1 MRQTRRDS
9 GADRHSRDGRRRRR
23 TVRARGSTARAC
35 PPCVRAATPCDP
47 HSGAPMS
54 PRTSSRNRSP
64 ADDERFMR
72 RALELAEHGRGLTA
86 PNPIVGAV
94 LVRGGRI
101 VGEGWH
107 RALGESHAEVEAL
120 ARAGTAARGA
130 TLYVTLE
137 PCVHWG
143 RTPPCVD
150 ALLAAGI
157 ARCVVAQRDP
167 DPRVNGR
174 GLRRLRAA
182 GVRVELGLLAEQ
194 AGDQLAA
201 YRRAQATGRPRVT
214 WKVASSL
221 DGRIAD
227 ARGRSRWITGR
238 EARAD
243 GHRLRAA
250 SDAIV
255 VGAGTARADDP
266 RLTARDLGTRR
277 DGAATEPRRPQ
288 PLRVVVDSRLSLP
301 TRLKLFSP
309 PLARGTVVACTAA
322 APAARERVLATRGVT
337 VWRLP
342 AARLRVSLPA
352 LAERLAHEGRHE
364 VLLEGGGTLGASFVR
379 AGLVQRIVLYT
390 APFVLGG
397 GLSWCDGLS
406 LSLDHAGHGRVV
418 SATLVGDDARLVVDL
433 GD

>member
-1 MRQTRRDS
+1 
-9 GADRHSRDGRRRRR
+9 
-23 TVRARGSTARAC
+23 
-35 PPCVRAATPCDP
+35 
-47 HSGAPMS
+47 
-54 PRTSSRNRSP
+54 
-64 ADDERFMR
+64 MR

-94 LVRGGRI
+94 LVRGGRV

-120 ARAGTAARGA
+120 ARAGAAARGA

-174 GLRRLRAA
+174 GLKTLRAA
-182 GVRVELGLLAEQ
+182 GVEIELGLLAGEA
-194 AGDQLAA
+194 AGQLAG

-227 ARGRSRWITGR
+227 VRGRSQWITGR

-255 VGAGTARADDP
+255 IGAGTARADDP
-266 RLTARDLGTRR
+266 RLTARDGGEDTKRR
-277 DGAATEPRRPQ
+277 SQ

-301 TRLKLFSP
+301 PRLKLFSP

-322 APAARERVLATRGVT
+322 APAARERALAARGVT

-342 AARLRVSLPA
+342 AARLRVSLAA
-352 LAERLAHEGRHE
+352 LAERLAREGRHE

-379 AGLVQRIVLYT
+379 DGLVQRIVLYT

-397 GLSWCDGLS
+397 GLAWCDGLS
-406 LSLDHAGHGRVV
+406 LPLDRAGHGRVV
-418 SATLVGDDARLVVDL
+418 SATLVGDDARLVVEL

>member
-1 MRQTRRDS
+1 
-9 GADRHSRDGRRRRR
+9 
-23 TVRARGSTARAC
+23 
-35 PPCVRAATPCDP
+35 
-47 HSGAPMS
+47 
-54 PRTSSRNRSP
+54 
-64 ADDERFMR
+64 MR

-94 LVRGGRI
+94 LVRGGRV

-120 ARAGTAARGA
+120 ARAGAAARGA

-174 GLRRLRAA
+174 GLKTLRAA
-182 GVRVELGLLAEQ
+182 GVEIELGLLAGEA
-194 AGDQLAA
+194 AGQLAG

-227 ARGRSRWITGR
+227 VRGRSQWITGR

-255 VGAGTARADDP
+255 IGAGTARADDP
-266 RLTARDLGTRR
+266 RLTARHGGEDTKRR
-277 DGAATEPRRPQ
+277 SQ

-301 TRLKLFSP
+301 PRLKLFSP

-322 APAARERVLATRGVT
+322 APAARERALAARGVT

-352 LAERLAHEGRHE
+352 LAERLATEGRHE

-379 AGLVQRIVLYT
+379 EKLVQRIVLYT

-397 GLSWCDGLS
+397 GLSWCNGLS
-406 LSLDHAGHGRVV
+406 VKLDHAGHGRVV
-418 SATLVGDDARLVVDL
+418 SATLVGDDARLVVEL
-433 GD
+433 GGK

>member
-1 MRQTRRDS
+1 MPE
-9 GADRHSRDGRRRRR
+9 R
-23 TVRARGSTARAC
+23 TPNRSQARA
-35 PPCVRAATPCDP
+35 
-47 HSGAPMS
+47 H
-54 PRTSSRNRSP
+54 
-64 ADDERFMR
+64 DERFML
-72 RALELAEHGRGLTA
+72 RALELAERGRGHTA

-94 LVRGGRI
+94 IVRGGRV

-107 RALGESHAEVEAL
+107 RALGERHAEVEAL
-120 ARAGTAARGA
+120 ARAGGAARGA

-150 ALLAAGI
+150 AILAAGL
-157 ARCVVAQRDP
+157 ARCVVALRDP
-167 DPRVNGR
+167 DPRVDGR

-182 GVRVELGLLAEQ
+182 GVKVELGRLAAE
-194 AGDQLAA
+194 AREQLAA
-201 YRRAQATGRPRVT
+201 YLQVQATGRPRVT

-227 ARGRSRWITGR
+227 ARGRSKWITG
-238 EARAD
+238 EAARAD

-266 RLTARDLGTRR
+266 QLTARD
-277 DGAATEPRRPQ
+277 GAAPGRRSTRDAQ

-301 TRLKLFSP
+301 QGLRLFSA

-322 APAARERVLATRGVT
+322 APAARERALVARGVT

-342 AARLRVSLPA
+342 AARLRVSLSA
-352 LAERLAHEGRHE
+352 LAERLAREGRHE
-364 VLLEGGGTLGASFVR
+364 VLLEGGGTLGAAFVR
-379 AGLVQRIVLYT
+379 AHLVQRIVLYA

-406 LSLDHAGHGRVV
+406 LPLDGAVRGHVV
-418 SATLVGDDARLVVDL
+418 SATLVGARRAPDRGTRRLGMFTGLVEEL
-433 GD
+433 GRVQSGR

>member
-1 MRQTRRDS
+1 M
-9 GADRHSRDGRRRRR
+9 
-23 TVRARGSTARAC
+23 
-35 PPCVRAATPCDP
+35 PE
-47 HSGAPMS
+47 
-54 PRTSSRNRSP
+54 RTSSRSRTR

-72 RALELAEHGRGLTA
+72 RALELAERGRGHTA

-94 LVRGGRI
+94 IVRGGAV

-107 RALGESHAEVEAL
+107 RALGEHHAEVEAL
-120 ARAGTAARGA
+120 ARAGPAARGA

-137 PCVHWG
+137 PCAHWG

-150 ALLAAGI
+150 AILAAGI

-182 GVRVELGLLAEQ
+182 AVHVELGLLAEQ

-227 ARGRSRWITGR
+227 ARGRSKWITGP

-266 RLTARDLGTRR
+266 RLTARSGVVGAGAEG
-277 DGAATEPRRPQ
+277 GAAAAQ
-288 PLRVVVDSRLSLP
+288 PLRVIVDSRLSLP
-301 TRLKLFSP
+301 PRLRLFSP
-309 PLARGTVVACTAA
+309 ALARGTVVACTAA
-322 APAARERVLATRGVT
+322 APAARERALASRGVT

-342 AARLRVSLPA
+342 ATRLRVSLPA
-352 LAERLAHEGRHE
+352 LAERLAREGRHD
-364 VLLEGGGTLGASFVR
+364 VLLEGGATLGAAFVR

-390 APFVLGG
+390 APLVLGG
-397 GLSWCDGLS
+397 GLLWCDGLG
-406 LSLDHAGHGRVV
+406 LALEAAARGRVV
-418 SATLVGDDARLVVDL
+418 SATLVGGDARLVVDL
-433 GD
+433 GAR

>member
-1 MRQTRRDS
+1 MPE
-9 GADRHSRDGRRRRR
+9 R
-23 TVRARGSTARAC
+23 TPNRSQARA
-35 PPCVRAATPCDP
+35 
-47 HSGAPMS
+47 H
-54 PRTSSRNRSP
+54 
-64 ADDERFMR
+64 DERFML
-72 RALELAEHGRGLTA
+72 RALELAERGRGHTA

-94 LVRGGRI
+94 IVRDGRV

-107 RALGESHAEVEAL
+107 RALGERHAEVEAL
-120 ARAGTAARGA
+120 ARAGGAARGA

-150 ALLAAGI
+150 AILAAGL
-157 ARCVVAQRDP
+157 ARCVVALRDP
-167 DPRVNGR
+167 DPRVDGR

-182 GVRVELGLLAEQ
+182 GVKVELGRLATE
-194 AGDQLAA
+194 AREQLAA
-201 YRRAQATGRPRVT
+201 YLQVQATGRPRVT

-227 ARGRSRWITGR
+227 ARGRSKWITG
-238 EARAD
+238 EAARAD

-266 RLTARDLGTRR
+266 QLTARD
-277 DGAATEPRRPQ
+277 GAAPGRRSTRDAQ

-301 TRLKLFSP
+301 QGLRLFSA
-309 PLARGTVVACTAA
+309 PLALGTVVACTVA
-322 APAARERVLATRGVT
+322 APAARERALVARGVT

-352 LAERLAHEGRHE
+352 LAERLAREGRHE
-364 VLLEGGGTLGASFVR
+364 VLLEGGGTLGAAFVR
-379 AGLVQRIVLYT
+379 AHLVQRIVLYT

-397 GLSWCDGLS
+397 GLPWCDGLS
-406 LSLDHAGHGRVV
+406 LPLDGAARGHVV
-418 SATLVGDDARLVVDL
+418 SATLVGADARLIVEL
-433 GD
+433 GG

>member
-1 MRQTRRDS
+1 MPRPSQTSQPSD
-9 GADRHSRDGRRRRR
+9 A
-23 TVRARGSTARAC
+23 
-35 PPCVRAATPCDP
+35 
-47 HSGAPMS
+47 
-54 PRTSSRNRSP
+54 
-64 ADDERFMR
+64 ERFMR
-72 RALELAEHGRGLTA
+72 RTLELAERGRGLTA

-94 LVRGGRI
+94 IVRRGRI

-107 RALGESHAEVEAL
+107 RALGQSHAEVEAL
-120 ARAGTAARGA
+120 ARAGSAARGA
-130 TLYVTLE
+130 TLYVSLE

-150 ALLAAGI
+150 ALLEAGI

-174 GLRRLRAA
+174 GLQKLRAA
-182 GVRVELGLLAEQ
+182 GVKVELGLLANE
-194 AGDQLAA
+194 AGEQLAA
-201 YRRAQATGRPRVT
+201 YRQVHATGRPRVT

-221 DGRIAD
+221 DGRSTD
-227 ARGRSRWITGR
+227 TRGRSRWITGP

-255 VGAGTARADDP
+255 VGARTARTDDP
-266 RLTARDLGTRR
+266 QLTARGGGTGARR
-277 DGAATEPRRPQ
+277 AQ

-301 TRLKLFSP
+301 KTLRLFSP
-309 PLARGTVVACTAA
+309 ALARGTVVACTAA
-322 APAARERVLATRGVT
+322 APAARERALAARGVG

-342 AARLRVSLPA
+342 ATRLRVSLPA
-352 LAERLAHEGRHE
+352 LAERLAREGRHE
-364 VLLEGGGTLGASFVR
+364 VLLEGGSTLGTSFVR

-397 GLSWCDGLS
+397 GLPWCDGLA
-406 LSLDHAGHGRVV
+406 LPLDHAARGRVV
-418 SATLVGDDARLVVDL
+418 SASLVGDDARLVVEL
-433 GD
+433 GSD

>member
-1 MRQTRRDS
+1 M
-9 GADRHSRDGRRRRR
+9 
-23 TVRARGSTARAC
+23 
-35 PPCVRAATPCDP
+35 PE
-47 HSGAPMS
+47 
-54 PRTSSRNRSP
+54 RTSSRSRTR

-72 RALELAEHGRGLTA
+72 RALELAERGRGHTA

-94 LVRGGRI
+94 IVRGGAV

-107 RALGESHAEVEAL
+107 RALGEHHAEVEAL
-120 ARAGTAARGA
+120 ARAGPAARGA

-137 PCVHWG
+137 PCAHWG

-157 ARCVVAQRDP
+157 TRCVVAQRDP

-174 GLRRLRAA
+174 GLKTLRAA
-182 GVRVELGLLAEQ
+182 GMSIELGLLAGE
-194 AGDQLAA
+194 AAEQLAG
-201 YRRAQATGRPRVT
+201 YRHAQATGRPRVT

-255 VGAGTARADDP
+255 IGAGTARADDP
-266 RLTARDLGTRR
+266 RLTARANAGRDLDPRR
-277 DGAATEPRRPQ
+277 GSAATGQSRAK

-301 TRLKLFSP
+301 PRLKLFSP

-322 APAARERVLATRGVT
+322 APAARERALAARGVT

-342 AARLRVSLPA
+342 AARLRVSLAA
-352 LAERLAHEGRHE
+352 LAERLAREGRHE

-379 AGLVQRIVLYT
+379 DGLVQRIVLYT

-397 GLSWCDGLS
+397 GLAWCDGLS
-406 LSLDHAGHGRVV
+406 LPLDRAGHGRVV
-418 SATLVGDDARLVVDL
+418 SATLVGDDARLVVEL

>member
-1 MRQTRRDS
+1 
-9 GADRHSRDGRRRRR
+9 
-23 TVRARGSTARAC
+23 
-35 PPCVRAATPCDP
+35 
-47 HSGAPMS
+47 
-54 PRTSSRNRSP
+54 
-64 ADDERFMR
+64 MR

-94 LVRGGRI
+94 LVRGGRV

-120 ARAGTAARGA
+120 ARAGAAARGA

-174 GLRRLRAA
+174 GLKTLRAA
-182 GVRVELGLLAEQ
+182 GMSIELGLLAGE
-194 AGDQLAA
+194 AAEQLAG
-201 YRRAQATGRPRVT
+201 YRHAQATGRPRVT

-255 VGAGTARADDP
+255 IGAGTARADDP
-266 RLTARDLGTRR
+266 RLTARANAGRDLDPRR
-277 DGAATEPRRPQ
+277 GSAATGQSRAK

-301 TRLKLFSP
+301 PRLKLFSP

-322 APAARERVLATRGVT
+322 APAARERALAARGVT

-342 AARLRVSLPA
+342 AARLRVSLAA
-352 LAERLAHEGRHE
+352 LAERLAREGRHE

-379 AGLVQRIVLYT
+379 DGLVQRIVLYT

-397 GLSWCDGLS
+397 GLAWCDGLS
-406 LSLDHAGHGRVV
+406 LPLDRAGHGRVV
-418 SATLVGDDARLVVDL
+418 SATLVGDDARLVVEL

>member
-1 MRQTRRDS
+1 MP
-9 GADRHSRDGRRRRR
+9 
-23 TVRARGSTARAC
+23 ARI
-35 PPCVRAATPCDP
+35 PN
-47 HSGAPMS
+47 H
-54 PRTSSRNRSP
+54 SRNRS
-64 ADDERFMR
+64 DDERFMR
-72 RALELAEHGRGLTA
+72 RGLELAERGRGHTA

-94 LVRGGRI
+94 IVRGGKI

-120 ARAGTAARGA
+120 ARAGAAARGA

-174 GLRRLRAA
+174 GLRKLRAQ
-182 GVRVELGLLAEQ
+182 GVRVELGLLADDAE
-194 AGDQLAA
+194 AQLAA
-201 YRRAQATGRPRVT
+201 YRQVHATGRPRIT

-227 ARGRSRWITGR
+227 ARGRSRWITGL

-266 RLTARDLGTRR
+266 RLTARDGRGASEGSRR
-277 DGAATEPRRPQ
+277 AQ

-301 TRLKLFSP
+301 KTLRVFSP
-309 PLARGTVVACTAA
+309 PLARGTVAACTAA
-322 APAARERVLATRGVT
+322 APAARERALAARGVT

-342 AARLRVSLPA
+342 AARLRVSLSA
-352 LAERLAHEGRHE
+352 LAERLAREGRHE
-364 VLLEGGGTLGASFVR
+364 VLLEGGGTLGAAFVR
-379 AGLVQRIVLYT
+379 AGLVQRIVLYS

-397 GLSWCDGLS
+397 GLSWCDGLA
-406 LSLDHAGHGRVV
+406 LPLEHAPRGRVV
-418 SATLVGDDARLVVDL
+418 SASLVGDDARIVVDL
-433 GD
+433 GDE

>member
-1 MRQTRRDS
+1 MPER
-9 GADRHSRDGRRRRR
+9 SRDRSR
-23 TVRARGSTARAC
+23 T
-35 PPCVRAATPCDP
+35 
-47 HSGAPMS
+47 
-54 PRTSSRNRSP
+54 RS
-64 ADDERFMR
+64 DDERHMR
-72 RALELAEHGRGLTA
+72 RALELAERGRGHTA
-86 PNPIVGAV
+86 PNPVVGAV
-94 LVRGGRI
+94 LVKAGRV

-107 RALGESHAEVEAL
+107 RALGKSHAEVEAL

-137 PCVHWG
+137 PCAHWG

-157 ARCVVAQRDP
+157 ARCVVALRDP
-167 DPRVNGR
+167 DPRVNGL

-182 GVRVELGLLAEQ
+182 HVKVELGLLADQ
-194 AGDQLAA
+194 VAAQLAA
-201 YRRAQATGRPRVT
+201 YRHAQETGRPRVT

-227 ARGRSRWITGR
+227 ARGRSQWITGP

-250 SDAIV
+250 SDCVV

-266 RLTARDLGTRR
+266 RLTARNGHA
-277 DGAATEPRRPQ
+277 GAQ

-301 TRLKLFSP
+301 QSLRLFSSA
-309 PLARGTVVACTAA
+309 LARGTVVACTTA
-322 APAARERVLATRGVT
+322 APVARERALAKRGVT

-342 AARLRVSLPA
+342 ATGRRVSLVA
-352 LAERLAHEGRHE
+352 LAERLAREGRHE
-364 VLLEGGGTLGASFVR
+364 VLLEGGATLGSAFVR
-379 AGLVQRIVLYT
+379 ARLVQRVVLYA
-390 APFVLGG
+390 APLVLGG
-397 GLSWCDGLS
+397 GLNWCDGLA
-406 LSLDHAGHGRVV
+406 LPLAAAARGRVV
-418 SATLVGDDARLVVDL
+418 SASLVGGDARIVVEL

>member
-1 MRQTRRDS
+1 
-9 GADRHSRDGRRRRR
+9 
-23 TVRARGSTARAC
+23 
-35 PPCVRAATPCDP
+35 
-47 HSGAPMS
+47 
-54 PRTSSRNRSP
+54 
-64 ADDERFMR
+64 MR

-94 LVRGGRI
+94 LVRGGRV

-120 ARAGTAARGA
+120 ARAGAAARGA

-174 GLRRLRAA
+174 GLKTLRAA
-182 GVRVELGLLAEQ
+182 GVSIELGLLAGE
-194 AGDQLAA
+194 AAEQLAG
-201 YRRAQATGRPRVT
+201 YRHAQATGRPRVT

-227 ARGRSRWITGR
+227 VRGRSQWITGR

-255 VGAGTARADDP
+255 IGAGTARADDP
-266 RLTARDLGTRR
+266 RLTARHGGEDTKRR
-277 DGAATEPRRPQ
+277 SQ

-301 TRLKLFSP
+301 PRLKLFSP

-322 APAARERVLATRGVT
+322 APAARERALAARGVT

-342 AARLRVSLPA
+342 AARLRVSLAA
-352 LAERLAHEGRHE
+352 LAERLAREGRHE

-379 AGLVQRIVLYT
+379 DGLVQRIVLYT

-397 GLSWCDGLS
+397 GLAWCDGLS
-406 LSLDHAGHGRVV
+406 LPLDRAGHGRVV
-418 SATLVGDDARLVVDL
+418 SATLVGDDARLVVEL

>member
-1 MRQTRRDS
+1 
-9 GADRHSRDGRRRRR
+9 
-23 TVRARGSTARAC
+23 
-35 PPCVRAATPCDP
+35 
-47 HSGAPMS
+47 
-54 PRTSSRNRSP
+54 
-64 ADDERFMR
+64 
-72 RALELAEHGRGLTA
+72 
-86 PNPIVGAV
+86 
-94 LVRGGRI
+94 
-101 VGEGWH
+101 
-107 RALGESHAEVEAL
+107 
-120 ARAGTAARGA
+120 
-130 TLYVTLE
+130 VTLE

-182 GVRVELGLLAEQ
+182 AVHVELGLLAEQ

-227 ARGRSRWITGR
+227 ARGRSKWITGP

-266 RLTARDLGTRR
+266 RLTARSGV
-277 DGAATEPRRPQ
+277 DGAGAEGGAAAAQ
-288 PLRVVVDSRLSLP
+288 PLRVIVDSRLSLP
-301 TRLKLFSP
+301 PRLRLFSP
-309 PLARGTVVACTAA
+309 ALARGTVVACTAA
-322 APAARERVLATRGVT
+322 APAARERALASRGVT

-342 AARLRVSLPA
+342 ATRLRVSLPA
-352 LAERLAHEGRHE
+352 LAERLAREGRHD
-364 VLLEGGGTLGASFVR
+364 VLLEGGATLGAAFVR

-390 APFVLGG
+390 APLVLGG
-397 GLSWCDGLS
+397 GLLWCDGLG
-406 LSLDHAGHGRVV
+406 LALEAAARGRVV
-418 SATLVGDDARLVVDL
+418 SATLVGGDARLVVDL
-433 GD
+433 GAR

>member
-1 MRQTRRDS
+1 MPQ
-9 GADRHSRDGRRRRR
+9 R
-23 TVRARGSTARAC
+23 TT
-35 PPCVRAATPCDP
+35 
-47 HSGAPMS
+47 
-54 PRTSSRNRSP
+54 SRNGTP
-64 ADDERFMR
+64 TDDERFMR
-72 RALELAEHGRGLTA
+72 RALELAERGRGRTA
-86 PNPIVGAV
+86 PNPVVGAV
-94 LVRGGRI
+94 IVRGGRV

-107 RALGESHAEVEAL
+107 RALGEHHAEVEAL
-120 ARAGTAARGA
+120 ARAGDAARGA

-150 ALLAAGI
+150 ALLAAGV

-182 GVRVELGLLAEQ
+182 GVRVELGRLAAE
-194 AGDQLAA
+194 AGGQLAA
-201 YRRAQATGRPRVT
+201 YRRAQATGRPRIT

-227 ARGRSRWITGR
+227 ARGRSQWITGP
-238 EARAD
+238 ATRAD
-243 GHRLRAA
+243 AHRLRAA

-266 RLTARDLGTRR
+266 RLTARAGTN
-277 DGAATEPRRPQ
+277 GAQ

-301 TRLKLFSP
+301 ASLRLYSP

-322 APAARERVLATRGVT
+322 APGARERALAARGVT

-342 AARLRVSLPA
+342 ATRLRVSLPA
-352 LAERLAHEGRHE
+352 LAERLVREGRHE
-364 VLLEGGGTLGASFVR
+364 VLLEGGGTIGTSFVR
-379 AGLVQRIVLYT
+379 AGLVQRIVLYA
-390 APFVLGG
+390 APLILGG
-397 GLSWCDGLS
+397 GLAWCDGLA
-406 LSLDHAGHGRVV
+406 LPLDQAARGRVV
-418 SATLVGDDARLVVDL
+418 SAAIVGGDARIVVDL
-433 GD
+433 GG

>member
-72 RALELAEHGRGLTA
+72 RALELAERGRGRTA
-86 PNPIVGAV
+86 PNPVVGAV
-94 LVRGGRI
+94 VVRGSEA

-107 RALGESHAEVEAL
+107 RALGEHHAEVEAL
-120 ARAGTAARGA
+120 ARAGAAARGA

-137 PCVHWG
+137 PCAHWG

-150 ALLAAGI
+150 AILAAGI

-288 PLRVVVDSRLSLP
+288 PLRVVV
-301 TRLKLFSP
+301 
-309 PLARGTVVACTAA
+309 ACTTA
-322 APAARERVLATRGVT
+322 APAARERALAARGVT

-352 LAERLAHEGRHE
+352 LAERLAHEGRHD